1 MQAVEQP
8 VTFVVGGGAGGRG
21 ALTTENASP
30 FRRTMTDYICSSSHF
45 AVRLQSESYIYI
57 INIYIYIYIYTH
69 NICIYNIHNI

>member
-1 MQAVEQP
+1 MQAVEQT
-8 VTFVVGGGAGGRG
+8 VTFVVGGGEGGRG

-57 INIYIYIYIYTH
+57 INIYIYIYTH

>member
-8 VTFVVGGGAGGRG
+8 VTFVVGGGEGGRG

-57 INIYIYIYIYTH
+57 IYIYIYIYTH